1 MHVYE
6 VTGGVRT
13 HLLDVDP
20 LYGFNLSDEW
30 CRCGYD
36 LDLFIRR
43 MRSLIKIQEITDLVD
58 LPEYLANGDSRVI
71 EAAKLKLDELTG
83 E

>member
-1 MHVYE
+1 MHVSK
-6 VTGGVRT
+6 VTNGVRT

-20 LYGFNLSDEW
+20 LHGFILSDEW

-36 LDLFIRR
+36 LGLFVRR
-43 MRSLIKIQEITDLVD
+43 MRSLLEIQKITDLAE
-58 LPEYLANGDSRVI
+58 LPEYLSDEDSRVT

-83 E
+83 